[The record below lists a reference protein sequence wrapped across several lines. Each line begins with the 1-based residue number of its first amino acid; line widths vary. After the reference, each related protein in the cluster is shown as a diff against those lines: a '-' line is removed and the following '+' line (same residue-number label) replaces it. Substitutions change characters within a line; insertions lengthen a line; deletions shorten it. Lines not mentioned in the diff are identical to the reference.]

1 MNPSIQ
7 NNMAVIYARFS
18 SNNQREESIDAQL
31 RACEE
36 YASRNGYIV
45 VNKYCDSAKSG
56 TSADR
61 EQFQKMISDSEENNF
76 QFVIV
81 HKLDRF
87 SRDKYDSVYYK
98 RKLKNNGIRVIS
110 ALENLSDD
118 PESIMLESVLEG
130 MSQYYSANLAREVM
144 KGLKEN
150 AYQCKHTGGIAP
162 LGYSIDK
169 DTLKYIIN
177 EEEAKIVRTIFTMY
191 NNCCGYS
198 EILTHL
204 NSLGY
209 KTKVNKPFSK
219 SSINTILKNEKY
231 RGVYIY
237 NRKKEFDFN
246 RKRRPKEK
254 AESEVIRIEN
264 GMPRIINDDTFYKA
278 NHLMSKNKLRSGSYN
293 GKHNYLLSGLI
304 ECGKCGS
311 SICGN
316 SRTGGKTKSMYTS
329 YRCSSK
335 VSKKDITCTCKEI
348 RKDYIEH
355 FVLDEL
361 SSILFTNDNIQ
372 ELIKLINDYNK
383 QNIAITEKDITKNK
397 ARLNDINNEIGNLLK
412 LVTTKNIPYE
422 TVEKAIQELEAS
434 KVHINEKIATLEKEM
449 NIEPINIEKLESL
462 ITSSKDFIL
471 TKNISECRKY
481 IDSYINKVLV
491 YTNKVE
497 IIFNISTINTE
508 TNEASKLTSTI
519 TREDLYS
526 KYKYLIKSK

>member
-1 MNPSIQ
+1 MSKKE
-7 NNMAVIYARFS
+7 VKS
-18 SNNQREESIDAQL
+18 KREESIDAQL

-98 RKLKNNGIRVIS
+98 RKLKNNGIRVVS

-219 SSINTILKNEKY
+219 SSINAILKNEKY

-237 NRKKEFDFN
+237 NRKKEFDIN
-246 RKRRPKEK
+246 RKRKPKEK
-254 AESEVIRIEN
+254 SESEVIRIEN
-264 GMPRIINDDTFYKA
+264 GIPRIVSDDVFYKT
-278 NHLMSKNKLRSGSYN
+278 NHKMTKNKLKSGSYN
-293 GKHNYLLSGLI
+293 AKHSYLLSGLI
-304 ECGKCGS
+304 ECGECGS

-316 SRTGGKTKSMYTS
+316 SRTGGRTSSMYTS

-335 VSKKDITCTCKEI
+335 VSKKNIHCTCKEI
-348 RKDYIEH
+348 RKEYIEH
-355 FVLDEL
+355 YVIDSITATLFNDANVKEL
-361 SSILFTNDNIQ
+361 V
-372 ELIKLINDYNK
+372 KMMNDYNQQSK
-383 QNIAITEKDITKNK
+383 KAISKELKSYNTKLKDVE
-397 ARLNDINNEIGNLLK
+397 NEISNILK
-412 LVTTKNIPYE
+412 LISTSNINFE
-422 TVEKAIQELEAS
+422 TVRKTLEELEVS
-434 KVHINEKIATLEKEM
+434 KEYITSRIETLEKEY
-449 NIEPINIEKLESL
+449 NIEPIGIDKMESL
-462 ITSSKDFIL
+462 IGSSKDFL
-471 TKNISECRKY
+471 LNKNIPECRKF
-481 IDSYINKVLV
+481 IDSYIDKVLIYNDSITV
-491 YTNKVE
+491 
-497 IIFNISTINTE
+497 IFNIPVIDKNTGNIVQY
-508 TNEASKLTSTI
+508 TTSI
-519 TREDLYS
+519 TREELYS
-526 KYKYLIKSK
+526 QYKPLLNKLKVV